1 MMKKPKEKKG
11 TGNFLAKIIEDMDKL
26 DKQNLSNWKKGEPKT
41 KVSIKMMLRG
51 KEK

>member
-1 MMKKPKEKKG
+1 MIKKAKEEKG
-11 TGNFLAKIIEDMDKL
+11 TRNFLTKIIEDMDRL
-26 DKQNLSNWKKGEPKT
+26 DKQSLSNWKKGEPKS